1 MEAKNRRARYLTSI
15 SPYISSPAALEL
27 PPLKS
32 LAVRDEHLGRP
43 RPQLELVERAEVRAL
58 DALVDAP
65 DAGVEEDHRR
75 RHLVRHY
82 VLELTVQVL
91 ALVLVE
97 GAQRLVQD
105 LVHLVVLEVG
115 AVEAARG

>member
-1 MEAKNRRARYLTSI
+1 MSIKPIQNWGTAKPATQTSVIRVTPRTTTMEAKNRRATYLTSI

-43 RPQLELVERAEVRAL
+43 RPQLELVERAEIRAL

-65 DAGVEEDHRR
+65 DAGVEED
-75 RHLVRHY
+75 
-82 VLELTVQVL
+82 
-91 ALVLVE
+91 
-97 GAQRLVQD
+97 
-105 LVHLVVLEVG
+105 
-115 AVEAARG
+115 